1 MQPSRFRISRPLLG
15 LAALVLTLAWLG
27 SAAFAADFVSTQP
40 AARVEHWQRREAE
53 INAYIRDS
61 KDLKSVKLLFVGDS
75 ITDFWLFDDNPWV
88 SGQKYGR
95 PVWDESFGKPNSEN
109 FGLNIGISGDRIEHV
124 LYRILPKASGGLG
137 QLDSPDLNPEFIV
150 ALIGIN
156 NTWAAEKPVTDSV
169 FEGVRAVLTALHERK
184 PKARIILQTLLPTN
198 DEAKNRDVVRPVN
211 QRLRQLVASAPFA
224 GFISLLDLYPAFVD
238 GSGAQV
244 SAYFTD
250 GLHPNVKGYRVWR
263 DRLVPFLQQAR
274 SLAPSSTPGQTAPL
288 GSPTQPTVS
297 VGRIERLDHFP
308 SRFVQARPIDV
319 WLPSDY
325 SPQKR
330 YAVLYMHDGQGLFDA
345 ELTWNKQAWNVHLA
359 LSRLMQDGKVQDT
372 IVVGIPNG
380 GRHRYSEYYPDKYLA
395 LAPPDVRAD
404 YVHRAQADKP
414 LADAYLRFIVEELK
428 PAIDQRYATLR
439 EPAGTFI
446 MGSSMG
452 GMVSIYALCEYPQVF
467 GGAAALSTHWVG
479 RPSSWGTPDRLQN
492 ASLPSAAFKYL
503 QGHLPKANTR
513 RLYMDHGTTGLDAI
527 YGIHQAR
534 VDEIGREMGYDAA
547 HWQSRIFA
555 GAGHTEADWS
565 ARVEIPLAFLLAK
578 P

>member
-1 MQPSRFRISRPLLG
+1 MQPSQSRISRTLLG
-15 LAALVLTLAWLG
+15 LAALVLSFVG
-27 SAAFAADFVSTQP
+27 SAAVGADFVSTQP

-61 KDLKSVKLLFVGDS
+61 KDLKNVKLLFVGDS

-95 PVWDESFGKPNSEN
+95 SVWDESFGKPNSEN

-211 QRLRQLVASAPFA
+211 QRLRQLVASAPFS

-238 GSGAQV
+238 GSGAQL
-244 SAYFTD
+244 SGYFTD
-250 GLHPNVKGYRVWR
+250 GLHPNAKGYRVWR
-263 DRLVPFLQQAR
+263 DRLVPFLQQTR
-274 SLAPSSTPGQTAPL
+274 SLTATSMPVQTEPL
-288 GSPTQPTVS
+288 GSPTQPSVS
-297 VGRIERLDHFP
+297 VGRIERLDNFP

-325 SPQKR
+325 NPQKR

-345 ELTWNKQAWNVHLA
+345 SLTWNKQAWNVHLA
-359 LSRLMQDGKVQDT
+359 LSKLMQEGKVQDA

-380 GRHRYSEYYPDKYLA
+380 GRHRYSEYYPDQYLA
-395 LAPPDVRAD
+395 LAPPDVRSD

-428 PAIDQRYATLR
+428 PAIDQRYATVR

-452 GMVSIYALCEYPQVF
+452 GMISIYALCEYRQVF

-492 ASLPSAAFKYL
+492 ASLPSAAFQYL
-503 QGHLPKANTR
+503 RGHLPKANTR

-527 YGIHQAR
+527 YGIHQAV
-534 VDEIGREMGYDAA
+534 VDAIGRDMGYDAA

-565 ARVEIPLAFLLAK
+565 ARVEIPLSFLLAK